1 MATRITRAKAK
12 GTSSTTE
19 NPSSTREP
27 VRSSAPQGLA
37 RLEQDSVAI
46 GDEERLG
53 NRVPEERPRG
63 QADQREDNDESRGR
77 NDRRHLRCRYQ
88 NNENVSDE
96 LRMAIEAV
104 VETRDG
110 VERILRAVRSEKDR
124 RRAIDSNTEEI
135 PRHGPST
142 ASKGKGIDPTNWGN
156 VDIPED
162 ELDIHTQQVML
173 EDVLEN
179 GQEVTHQISEET
191 HEEPAEHQY
200 VDLRA
205 EYQKAKEHTKAL
217 REKIKASFQTASAQN
232 NRETPEQPVQAN
244 ETTPAPTRG
253 ISTTPMSR
261 GLERAIT
268 KVGQQARTHAA
279 RAEALKP
286 ANQLP
291 QDSVL
296 GQFFARQGGGGG
308 GNDPFDSD
316 SSDDE
321 DLPRGPHFPP
331 TNRQPPKISGPVVPD
346 IAGKAVS
353 TRTVY
358 RQPNPTEP
366 SKYYGDENIDK
377 YMQFVQ
383 DFEQYCKE
391 AGIPEEDQVIKCGH
405 FLGGKARSF
414 YSTMV
419 ALNVH
424 EWDLPNF
431 LRELFNWCFPPDFR
445 LKQRKKLENFRQ
457 GGMLVSEYAH
467 KLDMLFRIVG
477 ASICTVARGT

>member
-77 NDRRHLRCRYQ
+77 NDRRHQHRG
-88 NNENVSDE
+88 NT
-96 LRMAIEAV
+96 
-104 VETRDG
+104 ETW
-110 VERILRAVRSEKDR
+110 AFDR
-124 RRAIDSNTEEI
+124 R
-135 PRHGPST
+135 PR
-142 ASKGKGIDPTNWGN
+142 IDPTNWGN

-217 REKIKASFQTASAQN
+217 REKIKASFQTAPAQN

-321 DLPRGPHFPP
+321 DLPGGPHFPS

-346 IAGKAVS
+346 IAGKGPEKLMIRLPK
-353 TRTVY
+353 RTPDGRIV
-358 RQPNPTEP
+358 
-366 SKYYGDENIDK
+366 
-377 YMQFVQ
+377 
-383 DFEQYCKE
+383 
-391 AGIPEEDQVIKCGH
+391 PEEES
-405 FLGGKARSF
+405 ANN
-414 YSTMV
+414 ST
-419 ALNVH
+419 
-424 EWDLPNF
+424 
-431 LRELFNWCFPPDFR
+431 PPTTINED
-445 LKQRKKLENFRQ
+445 EIDT
-457 GGMLVSEYAH
+457 A
-467 KLDMLFRIVG
+467 I
-477 ASICTVARGT
+477 